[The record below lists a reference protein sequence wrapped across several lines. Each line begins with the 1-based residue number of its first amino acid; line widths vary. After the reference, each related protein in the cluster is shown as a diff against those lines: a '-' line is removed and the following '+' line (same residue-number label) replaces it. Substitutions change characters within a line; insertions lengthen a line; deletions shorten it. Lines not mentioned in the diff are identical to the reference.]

1 MQQTVNPLPPQAY
14 TKETLMKALKW
25 LIHQPPHIREMA
37 TSDDLTV
44 SLYIKTKLQGENAL
58 ERPSIQ
64 NFKNDLKSLAGMM
77 GGEARPQYQEQEDY
91 APPVKIPPKSPT
103 LIQSHVEITQPQSQS
118 QSQSINLHQVPVNSA
133 SSAQLGTKFDLDAKS
148 LNMIHEVKTGLNLS
162 SESEALRLLISLG
175 YQKSKG
181 LIQS

>member
-77 GGEARPQYQEQEDY
+77 GGESRSQYEQEDY

-103 LIQSHVEITQPQSQS
+103 LIQPNVEITQPHSHS
-118 QSQSINLHQVPVNSA
+118 VNLHQVPSASA